1 MSISGSLVG
10 SYSQLGKTFIFEDS
24 DGNELTG
31 VITEQMTILNVTD
44 SDVRKG
50 VTYAGDEGISV
61 GTLEVPPYTYALV
74 DESNLCYEVRG
85 TSKDYNGTD
94 GYVAIPQYDSNYI
107 GKYYSSNDGQWYLD
121 ESFMNKWVLE

>member
-31 VITEQMTILNVTD
+31 VITEQMTILDVTD

-50 VTYAGDEGISV
+50 VIYAGDEGISV
-61 GTLEVPPYTYALV
+61 GALEMPSYTYALI
-74 DESNLCYEVRG
+74 DEFNLCYEVCG
-85 TSKDYNGTD
+85 TSNNHDDAIGH
-94 GYVAIPQYDSNYI
+94 VAIIKYDLNYI
-107 GKYYSSNDGQWYLD
+107 NKYYNVNDGQWYID
-121 ESFMNKWVLE
+121 RSFVHKFVL

>member
-31 VITEQMTILNVTD
+31 VITEQMTILDVTD

-50 VTYAGDEGISV
+50 VIYAGDEGISV
-61 GTLEVPPYTYALV
+61 GTLEMPTYIYALI
-74 DESNLCYEVRG
+74 DESNLCYEVCG
-85 TSKDYNGTD
+85 TSNNHDGAN
-94 GYVAIPQYDSNYI
+94 GYVAIVRYDQSYI
-107 GKYYSSNDGQWYLD
+107 NKYYNANDGQWYLD
-121 ESFMNKWVLE
+121 ESFAHKFVL